1 MKILVVDDDPFMLQV
16 LKRQLTLASSKE
28 IIACTSAEQALSLMR
43 QEDGTIGL
51 VILDLQM
58 PDMDGIECVRHLAR
72 IGYSGK
78 LLLLSGEDE
87 RILSTAQSL
96 ARGHGLNVLDA
107 IRKPISLQHLSQVL
121 AQSQPSAATLNGGL
135 GELCDPADLVRGIAA
150 GELVNHYQ
158 PKVLLASGAVDG
170 VEALVRWQ
178 HPRHGLI
185 YPDRF
190 IPVAEQHGLIDELT
204 RCVMRQA
211 LHDARQWRQQ
221 GLDFNI
227 AVNVSMDNISSLLF
241 PDFVTELAAET
252 GMPLEQLTLEV
263 TESQLMAEPLKA
275 LDSLTR
281 MRLKRIGL
289 SIDDFGTGY
298 SSLAQL
304 RDIPFSELK
313 IDRSFVHEANRDP
326 TRKTIFDAILGMAEQ
341 LGMSTVAEGVEDA
354 DDWNYLKQTGRCRL
368 AQGYFIARP
377 MPAGQISA
385 WLDRWHDQMHRL
397 PPLREP

>member
-43 QEDGTIGL
+43 QDDGTIGL

-107 IRKPISLQHLSQVL
+107 IQKPISLQHLSQIL
-121 AQSQPSAATLNGGL
+121 AQTQPSPATLNGGL
-135 GELCDPADLVRGIAA
+135 GELCNPDDLVRGIAA
-150 GELVNHYQ
+150 GELINHYQ
-158 PKVLLASGAVDG
+158 PKVVLASGAVDG

-185 YPDRF
+185 YPDLF

-241 PDFVTELAAET
+241 PDFVTRLAAET

-275 LDSLTR
+275 LDT
-281 MRLKRIGL
+281 
-289 SIDDFGTGY
+289 
-298 SSLAQL
+298 
-304 RDIPFSELK
+304 
-313 IDRSFVHEANRDP
+313 
-326 TRKTIFDAILGMAEQ
+326 
-341 LGMSTVAEGVEDA
+341 
-354 DDWNYLKQTGRCRL
+354 
-368 AQGYFIARP
+368 
-377 MPAGQISA
+377 
-385 WLDRWHDQMHRL
+385 
-397 PPLREP
+397 